1 MSTVEFNYKL
11 LSIRE
16 NLEGMAYSLTMN
28 KDAANDLF
36 QETYLKALK
45 NKDKFNPQTNLKA
58 WTYTIM
64 KNTFI
69 NDYRKAKRANT
80 FIDSTD
86 EQYHINVK
94 QEDSFVS
101 SESKLFCQ
109 EIKAAIAEL
118 DDEHR
123 IPFEMHF
130 NGYKYKEIADELNL
144 SIGTVKSRIFFSR
157 KKLME
162 SLRDYK

>member
-16 NLEGMAYSLTMN
+16 SLEGMAYSLTMN
-28 KDAANDLF
+28 RDAANDLF

-101 SESKLFCQ
+101 SESKLFCK
-109 EIKAAIAEL
+109 EIKAAIAGL

-130 NGYKYKEIADELNL
+130 NGYKYKEIAEELNL

-162 SLRDYK
+162 SLQDYK